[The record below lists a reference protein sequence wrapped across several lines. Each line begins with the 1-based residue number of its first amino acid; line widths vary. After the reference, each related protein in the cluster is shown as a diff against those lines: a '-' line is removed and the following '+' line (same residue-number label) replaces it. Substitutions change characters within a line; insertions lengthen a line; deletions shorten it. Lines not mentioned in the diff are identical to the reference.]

1 MGDQNQGGAALTV
14 QVEEQSLDGFRRVR
28 VQVSRRLVG
37 EKDPRPVDK
46 GPSQGDPLLLPSGK
60 LSGVVTETVPQA
72 HLLQQFSRPRPGVRL
87 APELAGNHHVF
98 LGGQRRD
105 ELKRLED
112 KTDVPISERGQLFLG
127 KRHEILRIEDDP
139 PFGGTIEPGAQPQQ
153 SRFAA
158 TRGTDDG
165 AGGALFDFEVD
176 IGQHRQFPVAAEV
189 GLGEALDLKNRVF
202 HISGERR
209 GTRVISYYMATFP
222 KLWASLVLFTLL
234 GLNVSTFG
242 SAEPRRIL
250 VFGDSLTAG
259 YGIDPGLA
267 FPAVLQE
274 KIAAAGLDYEVVNG
288 GVSGDTTAGGLR
300 RIDWLLRRPVDILL
314 LELGANDGLR
324 GIPLDS
330 TKRNLQA
337 IIDRARARY
346 PDVRLVIAGMLVPP
360 NLGPDY
366 TQRFREIFEEVAS
379 ENEAVL
385 IPFLLEGVAGR
396 PDLNLPDGIH
406 PTPAGHRI
414 VAENVW
420 SALGPLLAGGEDQ
433 GG

>member
-1 MGDQNQGGAALTV
+1 
-14 QVEEQSLDGFRRVR
+14 
-28 VQVSRRLVG
+28 
-37 EKDPRPVDK
+37 
-46 GPSQGDPLLLPSGK
+46 
-60 LSGVVTETVPQA
+60 
-72 HLLQQFSRPRPGVRL
+72 
-87 APELAGNHHVF
+87 
-98 LGGQRRD
+98 
-105 ELKRLED
+105 
-112 KTDVPISERGQLFLG
+112 
-127 KRHEILRIEDDP
+127 
-139 PFGGTIEPGAQPQQ
+139 
-153 SRFAA
+153 
-158 TRGTDDG
+158 
-165 AGGALFDFEVD
+165 
-176 IGQHRQFPVAAEV
+176 
-189 GLGEALDLKNRVF
+189 
-202 HISGERR
+202 
-209 GTRVISYYMATFP
+209 MATFP

>member
-1 MGDQNQGGAALTV
+1 
-14 QVEEQSLDGFRRVR
+14 
-28 VQVSRRLVG
+28 
-37 EKDPRPVDK
+37 
-46 GPSQGDPLLLPSGK
+46 
-60 LSGVVTETVPQA
+60 
-72 HLLQQFSRPRPGVRL
+72 
-87 APELAGNHHVF
+87 
-98 LGGQRRD
+98 
-105 ELKRLED
+105 
-112 KTDVPISERGQLFLG
+112 
-127 KRHEILRIEDDP
+127 
-139 PFGGTIEPGAQPQQ
+139 
-153 SRFAA
+153 
-158 TRGTDDG
+158 
-165 AGGALFDFEVD
+165 
-176 IGQHRQFPVAAEV
+176 
-189 GLGEALDLKNRVF
+189 
-202 HISGERR
+202 
-209 GTRVISYYMATFP
+209 MATFP
-222 KLWASLVLFTLL
+222 KLWASLVLFALL
-234 GLNVSTFG
+234 GLNVSTFA

-300 RIDWLLRRPVDILL
+300 RIDWLLQRPVDILL